1 MKDVTEPTPQYPVK
15 EASRSAH
22 PNGRVARIPDMTSPT
37 PASAVQPG
45 RVTDQAPP
53 PRVPWRPGIAAAALV
68 GVIAMGLAIGIAEL
82 LAALGQ
88 WLGFLN
94 APASAVS
101 SLGQTF
107 IQFTPEWLKEF
118 AIRTFGENDKNALR
132 AGMGVTLLLVAIVV
146 GIVGRR
152 SPRLAVGITA
162 VLILVTAAAVLS
174 RTGASVF
181 DTLPI
186 LLGGAVG
193 IYFLVSIFSQQV
205 AGAPATT
212 AVRARETD
220 TATTQDDLVAGTSAP
235 APGMDPDNPKSARSG
250 ASHPMA
256 RAGVGLANRRQ
267 FFRIAGIGALVAVAA
282 GALTRWIPSAA
293 DVAASRDRVAL
304 PTAVDAQKIDLAAVQ
319 IDTPGITPFVTDNA
333 EFYRVDTAFVVPR
346 LTTDDWQLKIHGAV
360 DKEITLSYA
369 DLVAMPSIER
379 MITLT
384 CVSNEVGGDLAGN
397 ARWQGVRIA
406 DVLAMAGPASG
417 SDCVLSTSVDGFTV
431 TTPIDALTDDRD
443 ALLAFAM
450 NGEPLPVEHGFPVRM
465 VVPGLY
471 GYVSAT
477 KWVVDLEVTNFA
489 DHSAYWTDRGWAAQA
504 PIKTASRIDVP
515 KSFEQISKGTVA
527 IAGVAWAQHRG
538 ITGVQ
543 VQIDDGEW
551 KDATLSGEVST
562 DTWRQ
567 WLYRWDATE
576 TGTHT
581 IRCRAVDPN
590 GVQTDQVQGVMPD
603 GATGW
608 DSRSVTVTA

>member
-1 MKDVTEPTPQYPVK
+1 MTRSVPSSEVRPGSDPEPLGP
-15 EASRSAH
+15 AGSR
-22 PNGRVARIPDMTSPT
+22 
-37 PASAVQPG
+37 
-45 RVTDQAPP
+45 
-53 PRVPWRPGIAAAALV
+53 PWRPGVAASALV

-88 WLGFLN
+88 RIGMFS
-94 APASAVS
+94 AASSPVS

-132 AGMGVTLLLVAIVV
+132 VGMGITLLVVAIVI

-152 SPRLAVGITA
+152 SPRIAAGATA
-162 VLILVTAAAVLS
+162 VLVLITAGAVLS
-174 RTGASVF
+174 RAGASIV
-181 DTLPI
+181 DVLPI
-186 LLGGAVG
+186 LLGGVLG
-193 IYFLVSIFSQQV
+193 TYFLVSAFRLQLDTMPAEDDEPTRSTPLATQQNDNQI
-205 AGAPATT
+205 PAH
-212 AVRARETD
+212 
-220 TATTQDDLVAGTSAP
+220 
-235 APGMDPDNPKSARSG
+235 SG
-250 ASHPMA
+250 AAHPMGRVDA
-256 RAGVGLANRRQ
+256 STANRRQ

-293 DVAASRDRVAL
+293 DVAASRERVAL
-304 PTAVDAQKIDLAAVQ
+304 PAPVDVQ
-319 IDTPGITPFVTDNA
+319 QVDVPTIRIDTPGITPFVTDND
-333 EFYRVDTAFVVPR
+333 EFYRVDTAFAVPQV
-346 LTTDDWQLKIHGAV
+346 TTDEWQLKIHGAV
-360 DKEITLSYA
+360 DREITLSYA
-369 DLVAMPSIER
+369 DLLALPSIER

-384 CVSNEVGGDLAGN
+384 CVSNEVGGGLAGN

-406 DVLAMAGPASG
+406 DVLAMAGPRSG
-417 SDCVLSTSVDGFTV
+417 ADCVLSTSIDGFTV

-443 ALLAFAM
+443 ALLSFAM

-489 DHSAYWTDRGWAAQA
+489 DQSAYWTDRGWSAQA

-515 KSFEQISKGTVA
+515 KSFEQLSQGKVPV
-527 IAGVAWAQHRG
+527 AGVAWAQHRG
-538 ITGVQ
+538 VTGVQ

-551 KDATLSGEVST
+551 QDATLSGEVST

-567 WLYRWDATE
+567 WLYEWDARG
-576 TGTHT
+576 TGPHT
-581 IRCRAVDPN
+581 IRCRAVDPT
-590 GVQTDQVQGVMPD
+590 GTQTDQAQGVMPD

>member
-1 MKDVTEPTPQYPVK
+1 MIGVTEPRQQDPVK
-15 EASRSAH
+15 QSARSAH
-22 PNGRVARIPDMTSPT
+22 PDGGGARIPGMTRSVPSSEVRPGSDPEPLG
-37 PASAVQPG
+37 PAGS
-45 RVTDQAPP
+45 R
-53 PRVPWRPGIAAAALV
+53 PWRPGVAASALV

-88 WLGFLN
+88 RIGMFS
-94 APASAVS
+94 AASSPVS

-132 AGMGVTLLLVAIVV
+132 VGMGITLLVVAIVI

-152 SPRLAVGITA
+152 SPRIAAGATA
-162 VLILVTAAAVLS
+162 VLVLITAGAVLS
-174 RTGASVF
+174 RAGASIV
-181 DTLPI
+181 DVLPI
-186 LLGGAVG
+186 LLGGVLG
-193 IYFLVSIFSQQV
+193 TYFLVSAFRLQLDTMPAEDDEPTRSTPLATQQNDNQI
-205 AGAPATT
+205 PAH
-212 AVRARETD
+212 
-220 TATTQDDLVAGTSAP
+220 
-235 APGMDPDNPKSARSG
+235 SG
-250 ASHPMA
+250 AAHPMGRVDA
-256 RAGVGLANRRQ
+256 STANRRQ

-293 DVAASRDRVAL
+293 DVAASRERVAL
-304 PTAVDAQKIDLAAVQ
+304 PAPVDVQ
-319 IDTPGITPFVTDNA
+319 QVDVPTIRIDTPGITPFVTDNA
-333 EFYRVDTAFVVPR
+333 EFYRVDTAFAVPQV
-346 LTTDDWQLKIHGAV
+346 TTDEWQLKIHGAV
-360 DKEITLSYA
+360 DREITLSYA
-369 DLVAMPSIER
+369 DLLALPSIER

-384 CVSNEVGGDLAGN
+384 CVSNEVGGGLAGN

-406 DVLAMAGPASG
+406 DVLAMAGPRSG
-417 SDCVLSTSVDGFTV
+417 ADCVLSTSIDGFTV
-431 TTPIDALTDDRD
+431 TTPINALTDDRD
-443 ALLAFAM
+443 ALLSFAM

-489 DHSAYWTDRGWAAQA
+489 DQSAYWTDRGWSAQA

-515 KSFEQISKGTVA
+515 KSFEQLSQGKVPV
-527 IAGVAWAQHRG
+527 AGVAWAQHRG
-538 ITGVQ
+538 VTGVQ

-551 KDATLSGEVST
+551 QDATLSGEVST

-567 WLYRWDATE
+567 WLYEWDARG
-576 TGTHT
+576 TGPHT
-581 IRCRAVDPN
+581 IRCRAVDPT
-590 GVQTDQVQGVMPD
+590 GTQTDQAQGVMPD